1 MINKVNFTEASSPSL
16 ASQADLYKLYNS
28 SGATVQDIR
37 VVPVPAG
44 CSHNFGVAG
53 LASND
58 SGDAVAAWLG
68 LLEHRALHLV
78 QVPPGRLPT
87 LPPDLNTRAATI
99 LHSMHGSV
107 E

>member
-1 MINKVNFTEASSPSL
+1 MINKVNFTEASSPNL

-28 SGATVQDIR
+28 GGATVQDIR

-44 CSHNFGVAG
+44 CSNNFGVAG
-53 LASND
+53 PASKER
-58 SGDAVAAWLG
+58 GDAVAAWLG

-78 QVPPGRLPT
+78 QVPPGRLPA
-87 LPPDLNTRAATI
+87 LPPDLNTRAPTV
-99 LHSMHGSV
+99 LHSIHGSV